1 MRLTWP
7 NSGFITKELYAPFAV
22 EKDSDYLSDLSKRYN
37 ILLEQAQK
45 AEADEESIKI
55 ITQYKK
61 KILEALSNYY
71 KADIAQC
78 NTIIESLIKDIG
90 HDPLAV
96 NTVNQSALRG
106 FVWVDAPV
114 KTPT

>member
-55 ITQYKK
+55 ITQN
-61 KILEALSNYY
+61 AP
-71 KADIAQC
+71 QC
-78 NTIIESLIKDIG
+78 AS
-90 HDPLAV
+90 
-96 NTVNQSALRG
+96 
-106 FVWVDAPV
+106 
-114 KTPT
+114 